1 MLLWKGVG
9 NSRMIRM
16 HALTE
21 EYKFVKFDPVKPT
34 IWEDGLAPSL
44 LVRAWRQHGVEVRI
58 GASC

>member
-1 MLLWKGVG
+1 M
-9 NSRMIRM
+9 
-16 HALTE
+16 TE

-44 LVRAWRQHGVEVRI
+44 LVRAWSQHGVEVRI